1 MRIVFRFIEFSAGY
15 EHTNK
20 LVSVEAYLL
29 GLEAAPMLLA
39 TILLAVM
46 HPGIVLRGPD
56 SEFPKLSRAEKKQRK
71 QEPKAEKKKGR
82 DALAE
87 EKDEGGRF
95 GRFENLLES

>member
-1 MRIVFRFIEFSAGY
+1 MRIVFRFVEFSGGY

-39 TILLAVM
+39 TIILAVM
-46 HPGIVLRGPD
+46 HPGIVLRGPE

-71 QEPKAEKKKGR
+71 QERKAEKKKIR
-82 DALAE
+82 DARAE
-87 EKDEGGRF
+87 EKGEGARF
-95 GRFENLLES
+95 GRFDDLLES